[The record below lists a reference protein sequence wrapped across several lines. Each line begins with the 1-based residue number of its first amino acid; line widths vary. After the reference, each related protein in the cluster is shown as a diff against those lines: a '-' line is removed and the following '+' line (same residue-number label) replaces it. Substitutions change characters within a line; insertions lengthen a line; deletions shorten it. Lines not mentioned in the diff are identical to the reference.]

1 MGRLLGKYTDGTTLR
16 INREIRADKLRVISE
31 DGELL
36 GILTLREAL
45 AKAEEMGLDLV
56 EIAPTAKPPVAK
68 IIDYGKLRY
77 HQAKKEKE
85 SKKAQVQIKV
95 KEIKLK
101 PNIDTHDFET
111 KLKHARDFLLK
122 GNKVRV
128 SIMFRGREMLHIN
141 LGEKIVRQFCEDVS
155 DIAIVE
161 ATPKLLGRTMS
172 TVLAPS
178 GKRPKTATAPAE
190 QANKKMGD
198 THRA

>member
-1 MGRLLGKYTDGTTLR
+1 MR
-16 INREIRADKLRVISE
+16 INREIRADRLRVITES
-31 DGELL
+31 GEQL
-36 GILTLREAL
+36 GVLTLRDAL

-68 IIDYGKLRY
+68 IIDYGKFRY

-85 SKKAQVQIKV
+85 GKKAQVQIKV

-111 KLKHARDFLLK
+111 KVKHARDFLAK

-128 SIMFRGREMLHIN
+128 TIVFRGREMLHID
-141 LGEKIVRQFCEDVS
+141 LGQRVVDQFCQQLADMSVLES
-155 DIAIVE
+155 P
-161 ATPKLLGRTMS
+161 PKLMGRAMS

-178 GKRPKTATAPAE
+178 GKRPKPAASSSE
-190 QANKKMGD
+190 SAVK
-198 THRA
+198 

>member
-1 MGRLLGKYTDGTTLR
+1 MSFRD
-16 INREIRADKLRVISE
+16 
-31 DGELL
+31 
-36 GILTLREAL
+36 AL

-85 SKKAQVQIKV
+85 SKKAQVVIKV

-101 PNIDTHDFET
+101 PNIDIHDFQT
-111 KLKHARDFLLK
+111 KVKHARNFIQK
-122 GNKVRV
+122 GDKVRI
-128 SIMFRGREMLHIN
+128 SIMFRGREMLHID
-141 LGEKIVRQFCEDVS
+141 LGQKVVQQFCEELS

-161 ATPKLLGRTMS
+161 ATPKLLGRTM
-172 TVLAPS
+172 TTILAP
-178 GKRPKTATAPAE
+178 GAKQRPKATTPPAD
-190 QANKKMGD
+190 QGNKKIGD

>member
-1 MGRLLGKYTDGTTLR
+1 LR
-16 INREIRADKLRVISE
+16 INREIRADKLRVITE
-31 DGELL
+31 DGQQL
-36 GILTLREAL
+36 GIMLFRDAL

-101 PNIDTHDFET
+101 PNIDTHDFQT
-111 KLKHARDFLLK
+111 KMKHAREFILK
-122 GNKVRV
+122 ANKVRV
-128 SIMFRGREMLHIN
+128 SMMFRGREMLHLDI
-141 LGEKIVRQFCEDVS
+141 GQKIMRQFCDELS
-155 DIAIVE
+155 DIALIE
-161 ATPKLLGRTMS
+161 TSPKLLGRTMS

-178 GKRPKTATAPAE
+178 GKRPKSTPPAE
-190 QANKKMGD
+190 QGSKKMGE
-198 THRA
+198 THSA

>member
-1 MGRLLGKYTDGTTLR
+1 MR
-16 INREIRADKLRVISE
+16 INREIRADRLRVITES
-31 DGELL
+31 GEQL
-36 GILTLREAL
+36 GVLTLRDAL
-45 AKAEEMGLDLV
+45 ARAEEMGLDLV

-101 PNIDTHDFET
+101 PNIDTHDLQT

-128 SIMFRGREMLHIN
+128 SIMFRGREMLHID
-141 LGEKIVRQFCEDVS
+141 LGEKVVQQFCVDLS
-155 DIAIVE
+155 DISALE
-161 ATPKLLGRTMS
+161 SPPKMLGRTMS
-172 TVLAPS
+172 TVIAPT
-178 GKRPKTATAPAE
+178 GKRPKPASVEQPKKATDQIKRDAE
-190 QANKKMGD
+190 PQK
-198 THRA
+198 